1 MIVATRQSSFPRVVR
16 LRRATRPRVNPTH
29 INGRESASLQRRLD
43 AGPSLVIEQPW
54 LSSNLRVGIK
64 LSILLPI
71 LLFAFSLLQNLSNM
85 DTVDFHRD
93 EARWINRAYFLE
105 DLPRPFSDT
114 WSDYYTTRGQPPLGN
129 YAMGLGLLLQGR
141 DLDTNRVWDFTYSEA
156 WNARAGASPEPAD
169 LNAGR
174 RTSAVLGAFVVVCV
188 YLIASRLTNRFGGF
202 AAGLFLS
209 LHPLH
214 LRLSSQALSDELLAL
229 LLALSVLVAFRVA
242 KSPSLGSGL
251 MLGVLLGL
259 GGAAKL
265 SPLLLS
271 IALASFG
278 VLWLVIHL
286 WRSGGQAIAWNR
298 ARYGWLLAAQPLI
311 AFTAFVAVNPYLWPS
326 PLRRSWDLFDFRR
339 SEMDGQSSAWP
350 IAGVD
355 GWLTA
360 LARTGRRFNRDY
372 STTLRVQE
380 WLGDVATVSFRH
392 ISLDAVLMAAGIVVL
407 TGIVARRG
415 LWSPPALA
423 AFLMAS
429 QCAVVIVGM
438 GVDFYRYFL
447 PLLIVASVC
456 VGVAFGSGFDVL
468 RRRFIRGRDRATP

>member
-1 MIVATRQSSFPRVVR
+1 MIVATRPPPIPRTFR
-16 LRRATRPRVNPTH
+16 SRRPSRPSVNPTR
-29 INGRESASLQRRLD
+29 IDGRSPLALKTRVD
-43 AGPSLVIEQPW
+43 AGPSIVIEHPW
-54 LSSNLRVGIK
+54 LSNNVLIRVR
-64 LSILLPI
+64 LAVLLPF

-105 DLPRPFSDT
+105 DLRRPFSDT
-114 WSDYYTTRGQPPLGN
+114 WTDYYTTRGQPPLGN
-129 YAMGLGLLLQGR
+129 YVMGIGLLLQGR
-141 DLDTNRVWDFTYSEA
+141 DLDTNRVWDFTYDEA
-156 WNARAGASPEPAD
+156 WNVHSGASPAPED

-174 RTSAVLGAFVVVCV
+174 RTNAVLGALVVVCV

-202 AAGLFLS
+202 GAGLFLG

-229 LLALSVLVAFRVA
+229 LLALSVLVALRFGR
-242 KSPSLGSGL
+242 SPSLGSGL
-251 MLGVLLGL
+251 LLGILLGL

-271 IALASFG
+271 LPMSCAGL
-278 VLWLVIHL
+278 LWLVIQV
-286 WRSGGQAIAWNR
+286 WRSGRPAIAWNR
-298 ARYGWLLAAQPLI
+298 ARFGWILTIQPFI
-311 AFTAFVAVNPYLWPS
+311 AFATFVVVNPFLWPS
-326 PLRRSWDLFDFRR
+326 PFRRSWDLFDFRR
-339 SEMDGQSSAWP
+339 SEMEGQSNAWP

-355 GWLTA
+355 GSLTA

-372 STTLRVQE
+372 STSLSVQE
-380 WLGDVATVSFRH
+380 WIEDVVTVSFRH
-392 ISLDAVLMAAGIVVL
+392 VSLDAMLMAAGVVVL
-407 TGIVARRG
+407 IGIVARRG
-415 LWSPPALA
+415 LWSPHALA

-429 QCAVVIVGM
+429 QCGVVIVGM

-456 VGVAFGSGFDVL
+456 VGVGIGSGFDAIQ
-468 RRRFIRGRDRATP
+468 RGYIRKLNRA